1 MLCPLPRNAGIPS
14 LTLGYLPRVP
24 DMRICEELGAGAVAT
39 VFRIEDSSGNAFAGK
54 VLHESRRSE
63 DDAASRFAREAE
75 VVRSVEHPN
84 VVRVH
89 GRVEVGGDDVLLME
103 LVEGPTLQHV
113 VASDAPLDT
122 ARVVALGLG
131 IARGLAAAHDAGVIH
146 RDLKPA
152 NILLAPGDTPKI
164 ADFGMARAAS
174 LAGVDRSALTVLGT
188 PDYMAP
194 ESLDPL
200 AVDARSDLYGLGC
213 ILFEL
218 AVGNPPFSGA
228 TSFGVLEQHRTAPVP
243 AMPLVEPGLAALINQ
258 LLEKTPADRVQS
270 ASALGDILEGLQR
283 GETAMVV
290 SSQALDLGRCAN
302 CGAPLVDA
310 LRICLSCQTPVPRV
324 VDGDHTVFV
333 TGPGEVA
340 SKLDSKLRAGLVAW
354 LRDNPTLGIDVR
366 KLEKTI
372 PRLPFVLLKG
382 VDAEGGKQLVVALN
396 TLGLDAVAQPGGA
409 MALPAARKK
418 AVALGGRVA
427 GIVAVSFFSM
437 VNTVMESSMLFMM
450 LMLPMLLIV
459 IPTVAALQTLRP
471 KAKRVGGGASLPAA
485 LSARMEAVSTVAAG
499 MESQRHREALRG
511 VVSRV
516 LALREAT
523 GNDGSVDAE
532 AVAAID
538 QAVVAAGR
546 LDAIDHKLEV
556 ADLQQPTDEVHA
568 LMHERD
574 TWSARLLDL
583 VGTLEALRVRLA
595 AAKGQGGAS
604 DDTLAILRAKVDA
617 LEEVQRDV

>member
-1 MLCPLPRNAGIPS
+1 
-14 LTLGYLPRVP
+14 
-24 DMRICEELGAGAVAT
+24 MRICEELGAGAVAT
-39 VFRIEDSSGNAFAGK
+39 VFRIEDSAGKAFAGK
-54 VLHESRRSE
+54 VLHASRRTE
-63 DDAASRFAREAE
+63 QDAASRFAREAE
-75 VVRSVEHPN
+75 VVRAVEHVN
-84 VVRVH
+84 VVRVY
-89 GRVEVGGDDVLLME
+89 GRADVEGEDVLLME

-113 VASDAPLDT
+113 VARDAPVET
-122 ARVVALGLG
+122 ARTLSLGLG

-152 NILLAPGDTPKI
+152 NILVAAGDVPKI

-218 AVGNPPFSGA
+218 AVGHPPFSGA

-243 AMPLVEPGLAALINQ
+243 PMPSVDPGLQALISQ

-270 ASALGDILEGLQR
+270 ASAVGDLLEGLLR
-283 GETAMVV
+283 GDTAMVV
-290 SSQALDLGRCAN
+290 PSQGLDLGRCAQ
-302 CGAPLVDA
+302 CGSPLVDA
-310 LRICLSCQTPVPRV
+310 VRICLSCQTPVPRV
-324 VDGDHTVFV
+324 VDGEYSVV
-333 TGPGEVA
+333 VSGPGEVA
-340 SKLDSKLRAGLVAW
+340 SKLDSKLRAGLVSW
-354 LRDNPTLGIDVR
+354 LRDNPTLGIDVSS
-366 KLEKTI
+366 LEKTI

-382 VDAEGGKQLVVALN
+382 VDSAGGEQLVAALRP
-396 TLGLDAVAQPGGA
+396 LGLDAVVHKGGA

-418 AVALGGRVA
+418 ALTLAGRVA
-427 GIVAVSFFSM
+427 GIIAVSFVSM
-437 VNTVMESSMLFMM
+437 VNSLMESPLLL
-450 LMLPMLLIV
+450 LMLPVLLLIAPAV
-459 IPTVAALQTLRP
+459 VALQTLRP
-471 KAKRVGGGASLPAA
+471 KAKRVSGGPALPAA
-485 LSARMEAVSTVAAG
+485 LSERMESVSTVAAG

-523 GNDGSVDAE
+523 GRDGSVDAE
-532 AVAAID
+532 AAAAID

-546 LDAIDHKLEV
+546 LDMIDRQLEQ
-556 ADLQQPTDEVHA
+556 ADLQQPTDAVHT

-595 AAKGQGGAS
+595 SAKGQGRAGEDA
-604 DDTLAILRAKVDA
+604 LAVLRAKVDA
-617 LEEVQRDV
+617 LEEVQNDG

>member
-1 MLCPLPRNAGIPS
+1 MEDL
-14 LTLGYLPRVP
+14 
-24 DMRICEELGAGAVAT
+24 RICEELGAGAVAT
-39 VFRIEDSSGNAFAGK
+39 VFRVEDSAGKAFAGK
-54 VLHESRRSE
+54 VLHASRRGE
-63 DDAASRFAREAE
+63 EDAASRFAREAE
-75 VVRSVEHPN
+75 VVRAVEHTN

-89 GRVEVGGDDVLLME
+89 GRVDVGGEDVLLME

-113 VASDAPLDT
+113 IASDAPLAT
-122 ARVVALGLG
+122 ARVIALGLG

-152 NILLAPGDTPKI
+152 NILLAPGDVPKI

-218 AVGNPPFSGA
+218 AVGHPPFSGA

-243 AMPLVEPGLAALINQ
+243 PMPSVDPALAALISQ

-270 ASALGDILEGLQR
+270 ASAVADLLEGLQR

-290 SSQALDLGRCAN
+290 SASALDLGRCAQ

-310 LRICLSCQTPVPRV
+310 LRICLSCQTPVPRL
-324 VDGDHTVFV
+324 VDGEHTVFV

-340 SKLDSKLRAGLVAW
+340 SKLDSKLRAVLVAW
-354 LRDNPTLGIDVR
+354 LRDNPTLGIEAR

-372 PRLPFVLLKG
+372 PRLPFVLLNG
-382 VDAEGGKQLVVALN
+382 VDSAGADQLVGALK
-396 TLGLDAVAQPGGA
+396 TLGLDAVVHQGGA

-418 AVALGGRVA
+418 AVVLGGRVA
-427 GIVAVSFFSM
+427 GIVAVSFVSM
-437 VNTVMESSMLFMM
+437 VNTMIDS
-450 LMLPMLLIV
+450 PMLLLILPV
-459 IPTVAALQTLRP
+459 LLLIGPAVTALQTLRP
-471 KAKRVGGGASLPAA
+471 KAKRVGGGSALPPA
-485 LSARMEAVSTVAAG
+485 LSSRMDAVSTVAAG

-523 GNDGSVDAE
+523 GGDGSLDTE
-532 AVAAID
+532 ATAAID

-546 LDAIDHKLEV
+546 LDTIDRQLER
-556 ADLQQPTDEVHA
+556 ADLQRPTDDVHA

-595 AAKGQGGAS
+595 AAKGQGAAS
-604 DDTLAILRAKVDA
+604 EDTLATLRAKVDA